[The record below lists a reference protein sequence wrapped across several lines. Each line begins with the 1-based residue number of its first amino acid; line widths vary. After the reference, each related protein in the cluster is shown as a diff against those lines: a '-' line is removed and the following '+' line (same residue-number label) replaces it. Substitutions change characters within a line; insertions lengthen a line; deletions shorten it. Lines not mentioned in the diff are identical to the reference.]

1 MGNDDRAST
10 GGKLPDEW
18 RGRRAVRAGRAGICG
33 SRQDGMEPM
42 TTADWRRVRG
52 RAPGLEGLSGR
63 IALEVGDAPAG
74 ALQIN
79 DAGAVSV
86 VPDADGA
93 AATIIV
99 NSEETLAGLLRGEL
113 PPIVMEL
120 QGRARIAGDA
130 RFALN
135 ALYGL
140 QAGSPWAAGETG
152 RS

>member
-1 MGNDDRAST
+1 MST
-10 GGKLPDEW
+10 P
-18 RGRRAVRAGRAGICG
+18 
-33 SRQDGMEPM
+33 
-42 TTADWRRVRG
+42 DWRNVRG

-63 IALEVGDAPAG
+63 IALEVGDEPAG
-74 ALQIN
+74 ALEI
-79 DAGAVSV
+79 DDEGAVCV
-86 VPDADGA
+86 VPDAEGA

-99 NSEETLAGLLRGEL
+99 NSEDTLAGLLRGEL

-140 QAGSPWAAGETG
+140 QAGSPWSAGETPG
-152 RS
+152 S